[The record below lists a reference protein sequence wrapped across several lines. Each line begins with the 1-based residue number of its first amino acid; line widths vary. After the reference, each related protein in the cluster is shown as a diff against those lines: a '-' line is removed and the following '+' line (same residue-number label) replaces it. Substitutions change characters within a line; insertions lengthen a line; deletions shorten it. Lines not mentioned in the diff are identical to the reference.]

1 MQSPLYLGI
10 DGGGTH
16 CRARLTD
23 ADGTVLGTGD
33 GGGANIRLGL
43 EMAWGAVLDATDQAL
58 AQAGLG
64 AHAYARIRAGLGLA
78 GIITT
83 ADARRVEQAAPV
95 RFASIIA
102 HHDAHTACLGAH
114 GGGDGAIL
122 IAGTGSAGYL
132 IVGGQGRGIGGWG
145 FDVSDDGSGAALGRA
160 AIRAALHGHDGIEP
174 ETDFTRAV
182 LQSLGG
188 SPASVVDWVRH
199 ARPAD
204 YGALAPLAV
213 EQARRGDVVADRL
226 LREQA
231 DWLAAYIR
239 RLRELGAPSVCLM
252 GGLAPVLRDW
262 MPPWVAGAL
271 SAPQGDALDG
281 ALLMARQITVG
292 RG

>member
-23 ADGTVLGTGD
+23 AAGTLLGTGE

-58 AQAGLG
+58 
-64 AHAYARIRAGLGLA
+64 IRAGLGADAYARIHIALGLA
-78 GIITT
+78 GIVK
-83 ADARRVEQAAPV
+83 DGDVRRVEQTAPV
-95 RFASIIA
+95 RFATITV
-102 HHDAHTACLGAH
+102 HHDAHIACLGAH

-122 IAGTGSAGYL
+122 VAGTGSAGYL
-132 IVGGQGRGIGGWG
+132 IIGGAGQGIGGWG
-145 FDVSDDGSGAALGRA
+145 FEVSDDGSGAALGRA
-160 AIRAALHGHDGIEP
+160 AIRAALHGHDGIGP
-174 ETDFTRAV
+174 QTDFTRAV
-182 LQSLGG
+182 LQQLGG
-188 SPASVVDWVRH
+188 SPASVVDWVGH

-213 EQARRGDVVADRL
+213 EWARRGDRVADRL

-231 DWLAAYIR
+231 DLLTAYIR

-262 MPPWVAGAL
+262 MPPWVAAVL

-281 ALLMARQITVG
+281 ALLMARASAL
-292 RG
+292 